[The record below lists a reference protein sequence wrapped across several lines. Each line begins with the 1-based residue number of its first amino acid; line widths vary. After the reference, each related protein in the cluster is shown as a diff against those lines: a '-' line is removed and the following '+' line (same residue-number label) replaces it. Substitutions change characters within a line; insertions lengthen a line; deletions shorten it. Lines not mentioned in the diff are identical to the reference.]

1 MYCSMVAL
9 TMGVQEICQQVV
21 FNCPCKRHFEY
32 GLAFLCGPAILLFF
46 LGIFLDDT
54 LCRTGPERD
63 TEKAMTS
70 PVCHYFKLLFT
81 IFYAMTL
88 ASVAPVAWLVLSFLQ
103 QKYYTCAYF
112 GPPVDRISTATNATD
127 RCHFKLGFR
136 SKEMEETYK
145 TNSQIAGWSLMIIF
159 VLVLVISICISQGL
173 KKGKRLKI
181 PSPGYYRHVAAQEAV
196 EQYHATALERVK
208 QQARTDIRNFFHE
221 KKKANYKD
229 VYSYLK
235 AVGDEV
241 CNAYHEYF
249 GIPPDK
255 HQSTPPDLTEVDGPK
270 QTTVEMQ
277 PFCSGE
283 DLPQISPA
291 RTDPSEN
298 LRQVPSIKIED

>member
-1 MYCSMVAL
+1 MSIITSTISSIIDSELFKKSRQPLMYCSMVAL

-46 LGIFLDDT
+46 LGVFLDDT

-70 PVCHYFKLLFT
+70 PVCHYFKSLFT

-159 VLVLVISICISQGL
+159 VLVLVISICISQCM

-181 PSPGYYRHVAAQEAV
+181 PSSKYYHHVEAQEAV
-196 EQYHATALERVK
+196 EQYHAIALERVK
-208 QQARTDIRNFFHE
+208 EQAKMVIENFFPEMERHT
-221 KKKANYKD
+221 D
-229 VYSYLK
+229 VYSYLEG
-235 AVGDEV
+235 VGDKV
-241 CNAYHEYF
+241 RNKYYKYL
-249 GIPPDK
+249 GIPPNK
-255 HQSTPPDLTEVDGPK
+255 QQSTPDDLTEEDGPTE
-270 QTTVEMQ
+270 TTV
-277 PFCSGE
+277 
-283 DLPQISPA
+283 
-291 RTDPSEN
+291 
-298 LRQVPSIKIED
+298 